1 MDIPPIVL
9 TVIGIGEAIC
19 QLIWRP
25 MILLRIVPD
34 VPMIGFPRVR
44 TGGHLFNSCISS
56 EHEAVPFGEASGA
69 CNCAAACLSGG
80 ELCGTFILAQKV
92 PHTFNSPKAKVVEEE
107 SYLLAVTRYIHL
119 NPIKIAA
126 CV

>member
-34 VPMIGFPRVR
+34 VPMIG
-44 TGGHLFNSCISS
+44 H
-56 EHEAVPFGEASGA
+56 
-69 CNCAAACLSGG
+69 
-80 ELCGTFILAQKV
+80 
-92 PHTFNSPKAKVVEEE
+92 VVEIINGVFPPY
-107 SYLLAVTRYIHL
+107 SVRVSLSFR
-119 NPIKIAA
+119 KAA
-126 CV
+126 KLTLKACP